1 MAHPRS
7 ILRRRSVPLAV
18 LLLSLGAP
26 RAARAQADSAVETGA
41 LQLFKFKQPIGGEH
55 YRMTRD
61 STGLALTTAFEFTDR
76 FRRVSLTASLET
88 GPDLTPRHFAT
99 RWIPRSPSRSGF
111 CTPRGS
117 RSRSWSRVRS
127 RSHPSSEPS
136 SRMRAPRA
144 STRPRRPSGSG
155 ISSASSGRGIGR
167 GFRSWRGIDQTVP
180 GYSLHREQELYVA
193 AGKRADLLVVDGDPL
208 RRITDLRRVRLV
220 VANGRRYDPA
230 PLWRSLGFTP

>member
-1 MAHPRS
+1 M
-7 ILRRRSVPLAV
+7 V
-18 LLLSLGAP
+18 LLLSLIAL

-99 RWIPRSPSRSGF
+99 RWIPRSASRSGF
-111 CTPRGS
+111 CTPRD
-117 RSRSWSRVRS
+117 V
-127 RSHPSSEPS
+127 
-136 SRMRAPRA
+136 RAPRP

-208 RRITDLRRVRLV
+208 RWITDLRRVRLV